1 MNPIVIREFFGILRM
16 PRAIATIVVLAAAFA
31 LLVLARWPTEGLVDL
46 SGAQSR
52 QVFRVYAY
60 GLLGGILLLAPA
72 VPATSIVRERIKGT
86 LALLLNSPMS
96 ASSIYF
102 GKLGGIVLFTAILLL
117 TSLPASAACY
127 AMGGIDLQRDLGA
140 LYATLTILAVQ
151 CIALGLFVSSYAAT
165 PDSAVRLTYGLVLA
179 VCFAP
184 LVPNY
189 LLHGQPGLTSVAAEW
204 LRCVS
209 PIPVIMQLVGH
220 GAAGSQGLMETRSSV
235 IQFVFLSVPLTLVVI
250 GATIRR
256 LNFRLYDR
264 SRSQGKITEEQP
276 LFVRMMR
283 RLVFLVDPQRRKP
296 GIPFFMNPVMVK
308 EFRTRRFG
316 RFHWLLRL
324 ISICAVA
331 SLLLTLAATT
341 ETMDWGVETIG
352 GMLVLLQVFLVVMI
366 TPSLAAGLISSERES
381 GGWDLL
387 RVTTISGLR
396 IVTGKLASVA
406 WTLLLVLLAT
416 APGYVVMIYI
426 KPAMWLQVQQ
436 VMICLLLTV
445 VYTLTLSAAFGSFFS
460 RTATSTV
467 AVYVMLM
474 ALFLGPLLIWLG
486 REAPFGQGVV
496 EAALAINPMG
506 AALSVIAMPG
516 FAQYDL
522 IPISWW
528 IAAGCSFVALIA
540 LCVRVWKLMRPL

>member
-16 PRAIATIVVLAAAFA
+16 PRALATIVVLAAAFA

-96 ASSIYF
+96 ASRIYF

-140 LYATLTILAVQ
+140 LYLTLTILAVQ

-184 LVPNY
+184 LAPNY
-189 LLHGQPGLTSVAAEW
+189 LLHGQPGIASVAAEW
-204 LRCVS
+204 LRSVS

-235 IQFVFLSVPLTLVVI
+235 LQFVFMSLPLTLLVI

-276 LFVRMMR
+276 LVVRMMR

-324 ISICAVA
+324 ISI
-331 SLLLTLAATT
+331 LARA
-341 ETMDWGVETIG
+341 
-352 GMLVLLQVFLVVMI
+352 
-366 TPSLAAGLISSERES
+366 
-381 GGWDLL
+381 
-387 RVTTISGLR
+387 
-396 IVTGKLASVA
+396 
-406 WTLLLVLLAT
+406 
-416 APGYVVMIYI
+416 
-426 KPAMWLQVQQ
+426 
-436 VMICLLLTV
+436 
-445 VYTLTLSAAFGSFFS
+445 
-460 RTATSTV
+460 
-467 AVYVMLM
+467 
-474 ALFLGPLLIWLG
+474 
-486 REAPFGQGVV
+486 
-496 EAALAINPMG
+496 
-506 AALSVIAMPG
+506 
-516 FAQYDL
+516 
-522 IPISWW
+522 
-528 IAAGCSFVALIA
+528 
-540 LCVRVWKLMRPL
+540 

>member
-16 PRAIATIVVLAAAFA
+16 PRAIATIVILAAAFA
-31 LLVLARWPTEGLVDL
+31 LMVLARWPTEGIVDL

-60 GLLGGILLLAPA
+60 GMLGGILLLVPA

-96 ASSIYF
+96 APRIYF
-102 GKLGGIVLFTAILLL
+102 GKLGGILLFTSILLL

-127 AMGGIDLQRDLGA
+127 AMGGLDLQRDLGA
-140 LYATLTILAVQ
+140 LYLTLGLLAIQ
-151 CIALGLFVSSYAAT
+151 CIALGLFVSSYAST

-184 LVPNY
+184 LIPNY
-189 LLHGQPGLTSVAAEW
+189 LLHGQPGVAGIAAEW
-204 LRCVS
+204 LRRVS

-220 GAAGSQGLMETRSSV
+220 GSAGSQGLMEARSGV
-235 IQFVFLSVPLTLVVI
+235 LQFLVMSVPLTLVI
-250 GATIRR
+250 IWATIMR

-276 LFVRMMR
+276 LVVRMLR

-331 SLLLTLAATT
+331 SLLLTFAATT

-416 APGYVVMIYI
+416 LPGYVVMIYI
-426 KPAMWLQVQQ
+426 KPAMWLQVYQ

-445 VYTLTLSAAFGSFFS
+445 LYTLTLSAAFGSFFS

-474 ALFLGPLLIWLG
+474 ALFLGPLLTWLG

-496 EAALAINPMG
+496 AAALSINPMG
-506 AALSVIAMPG
+506 AALSVIEMPG
-516 FAQYDL
+516 FAQYEL
-522 IPISWW
+522 IPTSWW
-528 IAAGCSFVALIA
+528 IAVGCSVVALVA
-540 LCVRVWKLMRPL
+540 LCIRVWKLMRPL

>member
-96 ASSIYF
+96 ASRIYF

-140 LYATLTILAVQ
+140 LYVTLTILAVQ
-151 CIALGLFVSSYAAT
+151 CIAFGLFVSSYAAT

-189 LLHGQPGLTSVAAEW
+189 LLHGQPGLASVAAEW
-204 LRCVS
+204 IRSVS

-235 IQFVFLSVPLTLVVI
+235 IQFIFMSVPLTLVVI

-264 SRSQGKITEEQP
+264 SRSQGKITEDQP

-474 ALFLGPLLIWLG
+474 VLFLGPLLIWLG

-516 FAQYDL
+516 FAQYEL
-522 IPISWW
+522 MPISWW
-528 IAAGCSFVALIA
+528 IAAGCSLVALFA

>member
-1 MNPIVIREFFGILRM
+1 
-16 PRAIATIVVLAAAFA
+16 
-31 LLVLARWPTEGLVDL
+31 
-46 SGAQSR
+46 
-52 QVFRVYAY
+52 
-60 GLLGGILLLAPA
+60 
-72 VPATSIVRERIKGT
+72 
-86 LALLLNSPMS
+86 
-96 ASSIYF
+96 
-102 GKLGGIVLFTAILLL
+102 
-117 TSLPASAACY
+117 
-127 AMGGIDLQRDLGA
+127 
-140 LYATLTILAVQ
+140 
-151 CIALGLFVSSYAAT
+151 
-165 PDSAVRLTYGLVLA
+165 
-179 VCFAP
+179 
-184 LVPNY
+184 
-189 LLHGQPGLTSVAAEW
+189 
-204 LRCVS
+204 
-209 PIPVIMQLVGH
+209 
-220 GAAGSQGLMETRSSV
+220 
-235 IQFVFLSVPLTLVVI
+235 
-250 GATIRR
+250 
-256 LNFRLYDR
+256 
-264 SRSQGKITEEQP
+264 
-276 LFVRMMR
+276 
-283 RLVFLVDPQRRKP
+283 
-296 GIPFFMNPVMVK
+296 
-308 EFRTRRFG
+308 
-316 RFHWLLRL
+316 
-324 ISICAVA
+324 
-331 SLLLTLAATT
+331 
-341 ETMDWGVETIG
+341 MDWGVETIG

-516 FAQYDL
+516 FAQYEL

-528 IAAGCSFVALIA
+528 IAAGCSLAALVA